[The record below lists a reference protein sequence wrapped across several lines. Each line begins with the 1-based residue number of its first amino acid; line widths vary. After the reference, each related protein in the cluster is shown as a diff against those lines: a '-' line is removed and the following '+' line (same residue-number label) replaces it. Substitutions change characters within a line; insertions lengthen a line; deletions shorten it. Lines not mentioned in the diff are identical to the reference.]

1 MVLLFCL
8 LALVS
13 RADEKTSFVSVK
25 DGKFYLQGK
34 EYRYVGTNLW
44 YGAILGSE
52 GQGGNRQRLILELD
66 DMRAVGIDNVRVL
79 IGGDGRDGIPSH
91 IAPKLQSEPGVY
103 NDTILAGLDFL
114 MAELEKRD
122 MKAVLYFNNAWEWS
136 GGYGAYLD
144 WVGFKGDVQKSDGT
158 GTRHFDQTPVP
169 SIDGWWESEHFS
181 ISLVVLYIEI

>member
-114 MAELEKRD
+114 MAELEKR
-122 MKAVLYFNNAWEWS
+122 MP
-136 GGYGAYLD
+136 
-144 WVGFKGDVQKSDGT
+144 KSRNLG
-158 GTRHFDQTPVP
+158 
-169 SIDGWWESEHFS
+169 
-181 ISLVVLYIEI
+181 

>member
-1 MVLLFCL
+1 MIKLVCSKCSVVLLFCL
-8 LALVS
+8 LALVA
-13 RADEKTSFVSVK
+13 RAEEGTSFVSVK

-52 GQGGNRQRLILELD
+52 GQGGNRKRLIQELD
-66 DMRAVGIDNVRVL
+66 DMRAVGIENVRVL

-114 MAELEKRD
+114 MAELEKR
-122 MKAVLYFNNAWEWS
+122 MP
-136 GGYGAYLD
+136 
-144 WVGFKGDVQKSDGT
+144 KSRNLG
-158 GTRHFDQTPVP
+158 
-169 SIDGWWESEHFS
+169 
-181 ISLVVLYIEI
+181 

>member
-1 MVLLFCL
+1 MV
-8 LALVS
+8 A
-13 RADEKTSFVSVK
+13 RAEEGTSFVTVK

-52 GQGGNRQRLILELD
+52 GQGGNRKRLIQELD

-103 NDTILAGLDFL
+103 NDTL
-114 MAELEKRD
+114 
-122 MKAVLYFNNAWEWS
+122 
-136 GGYGAYLD
+136 
-144 WVGFKGDVQKSDGT
+144 
-158 GTRHFDQTPVP
+158 
-169 SIDGWWESEHFS
+169 S
-181 ISLVVLYIEI
+181 ISDIHCLLCEMFFKLIINFTKLFKELFL